1 MLCHFEE
8 DQNTKLLSFPPEKDE
23 TDAELAVQFAV
34 DQKPDTI
41 WILGATGGRMDHMLG
56 NLELLHIP
64 LAKGI
69 ECEIIDQQNRI
80 RLLDGPI
87 LLEKM
92 ADWKYV
98 SFLSY
103 TDQTQGIT

>member
-1 MLCHFEE
+1 
-8 DQNTKLLSFPPEKDE
+8 
-23 TDAELAVQFAV
+23 
-34 DQKPDTI
+34 
-41 WILGATGGRMDHMLG
+41 MDHMLG

-64 LAKGI
+64 LTKGI

-103 TDQTQGIT
+103 TDQTQGITLKGFVYNVEMRYVMRRQRFHLRMGCFTVFVHVI